1 MALNARWSAYAIVA
15 VGMAMSLYHLYT
27 AFAGTPDATLFRAT
41 HLGLALVLAFLC
53 YPFFKSGE
61 KDRLDVISLILIVL
75 SIAACGYHFWAKG
88 YIDNR
93 MIYVD
98 DLQTGDW
105 IFGGLMVVLLLEATR
120 RAMGLVLPVTALIF
134 IAYALFYNLSFPTS
148 AEGVTAFSNRLF
160 TNASALMEQLYLTTD
175 GILGI
180 PVAVSATYVVLF
192 ILFGSFVERTGTGR
206 LFMNFALSLTGH
218 TAGGP
223 AKVAC
228 ITSAMFGTVS
238 GSAVANVMTT
248 GTFSIPLMKRIGYS
262 PAFAGA
268 VEAVASTG
276 GQIMPPIMGAAAF
289 VMAEFLGVPYVTV
302 AAYALIPAI
311 LYFAAVLFAVHF
323 EAKRLGMKGLPR
335 SELPSLWETLRDHG
349 HLFIPLAVIIGV
361 LISGFSAPF
370 AALCGIGSVFPT
382 LLLRKSS
389 REHLTVS
396 NVIGALVDGARNT
409 VGVALACGCAGIVI
423 GVIAL
428 TGLGIEFTSFVLSL
442 SQNSLLLALILT
454 MMAGIVLGM
463 GMPTTPAYI
472 MQVALLVPA
481 IVKLGVPVEAAHLF
495 AFYFAILSAITPPV
509 ALAVYAANGLSGA
522 GLWASGLAAV
532 KLGLTGYIIP
542 FMFVFGPSLLMIGP
556 WTTIGLTTV
565 SAFSGVILLAAGLH
579 GYLIAHAPMWQRVVM
594 IAAAL
599 CLIKPGLVTDTA
611 GIALA
616 AVALFG
622 QVMARR
628 SAPMSP
634 VSTVGA
640 SHSGSSGLHPK
651 KS

>member
-1 MALNARWSAYAIVA
+1 MTSDKRWAVIAITA
-15 VGMAMSLYHLYT
+15 VGAAMSLYHLWV
-27 AFAGTPDATLFRAT
+27 AFFGSPDATLFRST
-41 HLGLALVLAFLC
+41 HLAFAMVLAFLI
-53 YPFFKSGE
+53 YPMLSSGANQRPGMIE
-61 KDRLDVISLILIVL
+61 VGA
-75 SIAACGYHFWAKG
+75 IALTLVACGYHWWAKD

-98 DLQTGDW
+98 DLTVGDW
-105 IFGGLMVVLLLEATR
+105 IGGGLMVVLLLEATR
-120 RAMGLVLPVTALIF
+120 RAMGLVLPITALLF
-134 IAYALFYNLSFPTS
+134 IGYALIIHKTTPT
-148 AEGVTAFSNRLF
+148 
-160 TNASALMEQLYLTTD
+160 ALMEQLYLTTD

-180 PVAVSATYVVLF
+180 PVSVSATYVVLF
-192 ILFGSFVERTGTGR
+192 ILFGSFVERTGTGK
-206 LFMNFALSLTGH
+206 LFMDFALALTGH
-218 TAGGP
+218 TVGGP

-228 ITSAMFGTVS
+228 LTSAMFGTVS

-248 GTFSIPLMKRIGYS
+248 GTFSIPLMKRIGFR

-302 AAYALIPAI
+302 ALYALLPAL

-335 SELPSLWETLRDHG
+335 SELPSLGTTLKESG
-349 HLFIPLAVIIGV
+349 HLFIPLVVIIAV
-361 LISGFSAPF
+361 LISGYSAPF

-382 LLLRKSS
+382 VMLRASS
-389 REHLTVS
+389 RKHL
-396 NVIGALVDGARNT
+396 NLPNMLDALVDGAKNT
-409 VGVALACGCAGIVI
+409 VQVALACACAGIVI

-428 TGLGIEFTSFVLSL
+428 TGLGIEFTSFVLGL
-442 SQNSLLLALILT
+442 SKNSLVLALVLT

-481 IVKLGVPVEAAHLF
+481 IVKLGVPVEAAHMF

-522 GLWASGLAAV
+522 GLWESGWAAV

-542 FMFVFGPSLLMIGP
+542 FMFVYGPSLLLIGP
-556 WTTIGLTTV
+556 WSTIAITTV
-565 SAFSGVILLAAGLH
+565 TSICGVILLAAGLH
-579 GYLIAHAPMWQRVVM
+579 GYLLTHAPMWQRVTMV
-594 IAAAL
+594 AAAF
-599 CLIKPGLVTDTA
+599 CLIKPGLYTDGA
-611 GIALA
+611 GIVLAGITLA
-616 AVALFG
+616 AQLAG
-622 QVMARR
+622 RQAEA
-628 SAPMSP
+628 SAPATAAAGPSDDRGGP
-634 VSTVGA
+634 GK
-640 SHSGSSGLHPK
+640 P
-651 KS
+651 

>member
-1 MALNARWSAYAIVA
+1 MALNGRWSAYAIMG
-15 VGMAMSLYHLYT
+15 VGLAMSLYHLYV
-27 AFAGTPDATLFRAT
+27 AFFGSPDATTFRAT
-41 HLGLALVLAFLC
+41 HLGFALVLAFLC
-53 YPFFKSGE
+53 YPFLKSGE
-61 KDRLDVISLILIVL
+61 NDRVDLSRLLLVGL

-98 DLQTGDW
+98 DLVVGDW
-105 IFGGLMVVLLLEATR
+105 VFGGLMVVLLLEATR

-134 IAYALFYNLSFPTS
+134 IAYALFYNVSFPTDQ
-148 AEGVTAFSNRLF
+148 AGFAAVSNRLF
-160 TNASALMEQLYLTTD
+160 TNTSALMEQLYLTTD
-175 GILGI
+175 GIFGI

-302 AAYALIPAI
+302 AAYALIPAV
-311 LYFAAVLFAVHF
+311 LYFSAVLFAVHF
-323 EAKRLGMKGLPR
+323 EARRLGMEGLPR
-335 SELPSLWETLRDHG
+335 SELPSLWGTLRDHG
-349 HLFIPLAVIIGV
+349 HLFIPLAVIIATLVAGY
-361 LISGFSAPF
+361 SAPF

-382 LLLRKSS
+382 ILLRRSS
-389 REHLTVS
+389 REHLTVA
-396 NVIGALVDGARNT
+396 NIAGALVDGARNA
-409 VGVALACGCAGIVI
+409 VAVALACGCAGIVI

-442 SQNSLLLALILT
+442 AQNSLVLALILT
-454 MMAGIVLGM
+454 MLAGIVLGM

-522 GLWASGLAAV
+522 GLWASGVAAM

-556 WTTIGLTTV
+556 WSTIALTTV
-565 SAFSGVILLAAGLH
+565 TAFSGVILLAAGLH
-579 GYLIAHAPMWQRVVM
+579 GFLIAHAPLWQRVAMV
-594 IAAAL
+594 IAAI
-599 CLIKPGLVTDTA
+599 CLIKPGPLTDVIGLSLA
-611 GIALA
+611 ALA
-616 AVALFG
+616 IVG

-628 SAPMSP
+628 AAPARTQTGGTRP
-634 VSTVGA
+634 Y
-640 SHSGSSGLHPK
+640 SGDAQADARES
-651 KS
+651 